1 MLGQNLKMVDLE
13 NFYECAMMPL
23 GRRCRMVKTKVPQ
36 LVYNAMFK
44 AVFTENKE
52 VLTKMIEAILDYCQ
66 LRIDIRNKEFI
77 IKNNELPLGN
87 Y

>member
-1 MLGQNLKMVDLE
+1 
-13 NFYECAMMPL
+13 
-23 GRRCRMVKTKVPQ
+23 
-36 LVYNAMFK
+36 MFK